1 MDYILKKIVPW
12 EIKYGQIMFSGEKN
26 IKARHIFGKFFG
38 KSFNLE
44 TYNGIFKDVH
54 FNEKSSD
61 LNVRL
66 PCSQFFKN
74 LSPSDEFYVCAKND
88 ETIMVS
94 KTEPHTNNNQTNNLS
109 KKFTELELLEII
121 AKLTKENQQL
131 RETNTEL
138 FIYKERIDK
147 YENLQKIFDDEKFM
161 EDWLE
166 RNIHKA
172 IADLDVIDRQL
183 TINWP
188 DLKASRMDLLC
199 LDRTTREL
207 VIVENKV
214 KGNKKTIDTQYLKY
228 RAWAGQNIDKINE
241 KYKDKNLKATE
252 NFKFVIITD
261 TIDDSFESM
270 CRYQKIPLI
279 LIDGGVI
286 FEEIV
291 PYNDN

>member
-1 MDYILKKIVPW
+1 MDYILKKIAPW
-12 EIKYGQIMFSGEKN
+12 EIKYGQIMFSGERN
-26 IKARHIFGKFFG
+26 IKARNIFNKFFG
-38 KSFNLE
+38 ETFNLE

-61 LNVRL
+61 SNMRL

-74 LSPSDEFYVCAKND
+74 LSPNDEFYIYVKND
-88 ETIMVS
+88 ETIAIS
-94 KTEPHTNNNQTNNLS
+94 KTEPHTNNNQINNLS
-109 KKFTELELLEII
+109 KNFTELELLEII
-121 AKLTKENQQL
+121 AKLTKEIQQL
-131 RETNTEL
+131 RETNAEL

-183 TINWP
+183 TITWP
-188 DLKASRMDLLC
+188 DLKANRMDLLC

-228 RAWAGQNIDKINE
+228 RAWAGQNLDKIND
-241 KYKDKNLKATE
+241 KYKDQNLKATE

-291 PYNDN
+291 PYNDD

>member
-1 MDYILKKIVPW
+1 MYIKKKIVSW
-12 EIKYGQIMFSGEKN
+12 EVKYGQIMFSGEDN
-26 IKARHIFGKFFG
+26 IKARDIFKDFFG
-38 KSFNLE
+38 KSFTLE
-44 TYNGIFKDVH
+44 TFAGNYDNVNFLDKLSKYNLRI
-54 FNEKSSD
+54 S
-61 LNVRL
+61 
-66 PCSQFFKN
+66 CSRFFKN
-74 LSPSDEFYVCAKND
+74 LHTADEFYFSIKD
-88 ETIMVS
+88 ENTILVT
-94 KTEPHTNNNQTNNLS
+94 KDEPTTNKSIPDNKLS
-109 KKFTELELLEII
+109 ENELLNII
-121 AKLTKENQQL
+121 ARLTKDNQDL
-131 RETNTEL
+131 RELTSEL

-147 YENLQKIFDDEKFM
+147 YENLHKIFNDEQFM

-188 DLKASRMDLLC
+188 DLKANRMDLLC

-228 RAWAGQNIDKINE
+228 RAWAGQNLDRINV
-241 KYKDKNLKATE
+241 KYKDQNLKATE
-252 NFKFVIITD
+252 NFKFVIFTD

-291 PYNDN
+291 PYDDN

>member
-1 MDYILKKIVPW
+1 MDYILKKIVSW

-26 IKARHIFGKFFG
+26 LKARNIFGDFFG

-44 TYNGIFKDVH
+44 TYNGLFKEVH

-66 PCSQFFKN
+66 SCCQFFKN
-74 LSPSDEFYVCAKND
+74 LSQNEEFYIYVKDD
-88 ETIMVS
+88 ETIAVS
-94 KTEPHTNNNQTNNLS
+94 KDEPQSNNIQGLNVS
-109 KKFTELELLEII
+109 KSFTELELLETIV
-121 AKLTKENQQL
+121 KLTRENQQL
-131 RETNTEL
+131 RETNSEL
-138 FIYKERIDK
+138 FVYKERIDK
-147 YENLQKIFDDEKFM
+147 YESLQKIFDDEKFM

-172 IADLDVIDRQL
+172 IADLDVIDRQI
-183 TINWP
+183 TITWP
-188 DLKASRMDLLC
+188 DLKANRMDLLC

-214 KGNKKTIDTQYLKY
+214 KGNKKTLDTQYLKY
-228 RAWAGQNIDKINE
+228 RAWAGQNIDIIND

-252 NFKFVIITD
+252 NFKFLIITD

-270 CRYQKIPLI
+270 CRYEKIPLI

-291 PYNDN
+291 PYNN

>member
-26 IKARHIFGKFFG
+26 IKARSIFNKFFG

-44 TYNGIFKDVH
+44 TYNGLFNEVH

-61 LNVRL
+61 ANVRL
-66 PCSQFFKN
+66 PCSQFFKK
-74 LSPSDEFYVCAKND
+74 LSPNEQFYVYVKDNDTITISKSEPDDKKNQSQN
-88 ETIMVS
+88 TAI
-94 KTEPHTNNNQTNNLS
+94 
-109 KKFTELELLEII
+109 KFTDLELLEII

-131 RETNTEL
+131 RETNAEL
-138 FIYKERIDK
+138 FVYKERIDK

-183 TINWP
+183 TITWP
-188 DLKASRMDLLC
+188 DLKVNRMDLLC

-241 KYKDKNLKATE
+241 RYKNQNLKATE
-252 NFKFVIITD
+252 NFRFVIITD

-270 CRYQKIPLI
+270 CRYEKIPLI
-279 LIDGGVI
+279 LIDGGII

-291 PYNDN
+291 PYNN